1 VTPAD
6 PGELAIRAAALYLPI
21 ALTVALAARARP
33 DRRRVAGALLATAWN
48 VPGLLAVNL
57 VAVEAGWWRFGVE
70 DGTAAGVPVDLWLGW
85 ALLWGAVPVLATS
98 GRPAAVAALLVA
110 ADLVLMPL
118 AGPVVDLDPTWPA
131 GEAAAVAVCLVPGL
145 LLGRWTAT
153 GTRLAGRVALQVVGF
168 AGLVY
173 FVLPT
178 VVFAVVGGGWGPL
191 LARAPWQL
199 ALAGLV
205 LAPVAAVALRAVREF
220 AAHGGTPLPLDP
232 PERLVTT
239 GPYAHVANPMQLT
252 CAVLLAG
259 WGVLLASPAMVA
271 AAGMAAAFSAGVA
284 AWHEDAE
291 LDRRFGAEWRHYRRH
306 VRLWLPS
313 SRRPPASWRRSAL
326 MGSAHGFRHRRQN
339 E

>member
-1 VTPAD
+1 
-6 PGELAIRAAALYLPI
+6 
-21 ALTVALAARARP
+21 
-33 DRRRVAGALLATAWN
+33 
-48 VPGLLAVNL
+48 
-57 VAVEAGWWRFGVE
+57 
-70 DGTAAGVPVDLWLGW
+70 
-85 ALLWGAVPVLATS
+85 
-98 GRPAAVAALLVA
+98 
-110 ADLVLMPL
+110 
-118 AGPVVDLDPTWPA
+118 
-131 GEAAAVAVCLVPGL
+131 
-145 LLGRWTAT
+145 
-153 GTRLAGRVALQVVGF
+153 
-168 AGLVY
+168 
-173 FVLPT
+173 
-178 VVFAVVGGGWGPL
+178 
-191 LARAPWQL
+191 
-199 ALAGLV
+199 
-205 LAPVAAVALRAVREF
+205 VREF

-313 SRRPPASWRRSAL
+313 SRRPPASWRRSSL